1 MISNKIQYNPDVLDA
16 LANLS
21 SDEVFTP
28 PKIANEMLDLLPKE
42 IWSDSSIKILDPA
55 CKSWVFLREAAK
67 RFIKWLENEFPD
79 LQERIDHIMTKQ
91 LFWIWITNLTASL
104 SRRSLYC
111 SKNAKFDPN
120 DDLWKYSICT
130 KFGTNDWN
138 IWFDRVEHER
148 KNGNCIH
155 CGASQSEYERN
166 KGLETHAYKFIHSTP
181 EEINA
186 LFGLDPKM
194 RFDVIIGNPPY
205 QLSDWGAQ
213 ASAKPIYNL
222 FIQQAKKLNPKFL
235 SMIVPARWFIWGK
248 GLDTF
253 RDEMIKDQ
261 HIAVLHDFTDSKQ
274 VFNGVDIKGGV
285 CYFLRDRDSTQPCKY
300 HLHDS
305 EGEKVSERYLSQ
317 GNADIIIRYKECLNI
332 LEKVQKLWEK
342 SLSTII
348 SSRKPYGLP
357 TDFFKDPAKYGKPNA
372 LYSSYVEWGMAIY
385 GLDGMKRTKKRVT
398 KDYPITEW
406 TKNLNTYK
414 VFIWYAYWCWA
425 LGEVIPSPIL
435 AMPILASPMEL
446 CTETFIEMW
455 GFTTALEAENAL
467 AYLKTKFFRLLVGI
481 KKTTQHATQS
491 VYQFVPMQDFSK
503 SRTDEELYKKYDL
516 TQEEIDYIE
525 TMIKPMD

>member
-91 LFWIWITNLTASL
+91 LFWIWITNLTALL

-166 KGLETHAYKFIHSTP
+166 EGLETHAYKFIHSTP

-194 RFDVIIGNPPY
+194 RFDVIIWNPPY
-205 QLSDWGAQ
+205 QLNDWWNW
-213 ASAKPIYNL
+213 ASASPLYNY
-222 FIQQAKKLNPKFL
+222 FVQQAKKLSPKYL
-235 SMIVPARWFIWGK
+235 SMIMPARWYAWWK
-248 GLDTF
+248 WLDDF
-253 RDEMIKDQ
+253 RDTM
-261 HIAVLHDFTDSKQ
+261 LHDNRISHLVDFRNSKDC
-274 VFNGVDIKGGV
+274 FSWVDIKWWV
-285 CYFLRDRDSTQPCKY
+285 CYFLWDNNYKWDCIVTSYTNWEKTSELKRSLVEKDSDTF
-300 HLHDS
+300 
-305 EGEKVSERYLSQ
+305 
-317 GNADIIIRYKECLNI
+317 IRYNEAISI
-332 LEKVQKLWEK
+332 LKKIQKFNEK
-342 SLSTII
+342 SFSEIV
-348 SSRKPYGLP
+348 SSRKPFWFA
-357 TDFFKDPAKYGKPNA
+357 TNFIDFKEKEFHNSIKIYANQKQW
-372 LYSSYVEWGMAIY
+372 YV
-385 GLDGMKRTKKRVT
+385 D
-398 KDYPITEW
+398 
-406 TKNLNTYK
+406 KNLIEKNKEWIDKYK
-414 VFIWYAYWCWA
+414 LIVPKAIWSWEMW
-425 LGEVIPSPIL
+425 IDKIKPIKL
-435 AMPILASPMEL
+435 SKNSC
-446 CTETFIEMW
+446 CTETYVVFWPFDDEFVM
-455 GFTTALEAENAL
+455 ENVL
-467 AYLKTKFFRLLVGI
+467 SYTQTKFFAFMMWLRKV
-481 KKTTQHATQS
+481 TQDATAK
-491 VYQFVPMQDFSK
+491 VYSFVPMQDFSK

-525 TMIKPMD
+525 TMIKPID